1 MQFRHRYGMIAPSGG
16 FLTADRENG
25 EREILMFHK
34 MGALLL
40 ACALLVTMSA
50 CSGGS
55 GSSIRGNVTPAQ
67 TTAPETTVPETTVP
81 ETTEPAFSVGTSSG
95 NRYENTFL
103 GIGCTLDENWTFLTD
118 EQIRENNSAAA
129 DMMAEEYQELVSEA
143 SVVYDM
149 MANHSN
155 EVDTVSLNMEKLT
168 GAALLIGEEQYAQLS
183 LEGLEGSL
191 TSMGV
196 ENIQT
201 KVEQI
206 SFAGGTH
213 TCIRLVGEFSGIKV
227 YEALVCYK
235 RGGYMALACAC
246 TWLEDGTQAILDC
259 FYAL

>member
-67 TTAPETTVPETTVP
+67 TTAPETTVP

-201 KVEQI
+201 KV
-206 SFAGGTH
+206 
-213 TCIRLVGEFSGIKV
+213 
-227 YEALVCYK
+227 
-235 RGGYMALACAC
+235 
-246 TWLEDGTQAILDC
+246 
-259 FYAL
+259 